1 MQNSFVIVGKN
12 YQADVDND
20 LLGFGAGDIITPI
33 EETDKTM
40 AHLLARIGK
49 FKSISEA
56 RRNNW
61 DFGIPNGYEQYSI
74 GKGQNRFVV
83 TIWNPTDKLQ

>member
-1 MQNSFVIVGKN
+1 MKNNFVIVGKN

-20 LLGFGAGDIITPI
+20 LLGFGGDDIIIPL
-33 EETDKTM
+33 EESDKTM

-56 RRNNW
+56 RKNNW
-61 DFGIPNGYEQYSI
+61 YVSIPDGYEQHSI
-74 GKGQNRFVV
+74 GKGQNRFIV
-83 TIWNPTDKLQ
+83 TIWNPTEKL